1 MGSKQGLLQL
11 YFNLQDEFDEYG
23 IDWDG
28 PLPCE
33 AEMDVESIVVPVT
46 NTPLSQEEYHQLSL
60 CINPLR
66 ESNSYGIDIYLEVKE
81 FVRSHIGNNH

>member
-1 MGSKQGLLQL
+1 MFPKQGFFQL
-11 YFNLQDEFDEYG
+11 YFHLQDEFDEYG

-33 AEMDVESIVVPVT
+33 ADIDVESVVVPVT

-60 CINPLR
+60 RINPQR

-81 FVRSHIGNNH
+81 FVRSRIGRQ